1 MWETCPRSTSS
12 NPLGNFLLTS
22 CNRIAHPVLLDES
35 LAGQIRTGHFEYYGD
50 PEGPTTS
57 MPHQAFSF
65 WAVWLLFSLSNISLQ
80 LSPPTQ
86 VITGM
91 RLAEV

>member
-1 MWETCPRSTSS
+1 MWKTCPGSNSS

-22 CNRIAHPVLLDES
+22 SSRIAHPVLLDGS
-35 LAGQIRTGHFEYYGD
+35 LAGQIRSGHFEDYRD

-65 WAVWLLFSLSNISLQ
+65 WAIRLLFSLSNISLQ
-80 LSPPTQ
+80 LSSPAQ
-86 VITGM
+86 EITGM
-91 RLAEV
+91 GLAEV